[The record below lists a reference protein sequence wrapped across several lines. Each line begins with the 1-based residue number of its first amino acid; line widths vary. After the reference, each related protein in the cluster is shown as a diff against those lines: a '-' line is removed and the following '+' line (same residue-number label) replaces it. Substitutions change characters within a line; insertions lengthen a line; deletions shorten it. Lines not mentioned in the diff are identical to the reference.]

1 MKISRAKLKDLK
13 VLAELF
19 DAYRI
24 FYKQDSNISA
34 AKRYLKQ
41 RIMQNDSIIYIAF
54 ENDDAVGFTQLY
66 PMFSSVSMQSMYIL
80 NDLFVIPSHR
90 NKGIGE
96 ALLDRA
102 KHLCRSENNKGLGL
116 QTAFDNP
123 AQNLYSRLGFVKET
137 DLFFFWTNS

>member
-1 MKISRAKLKDLK
+1 MKITRAQLKDLK
-13 VLAELF
+13 ALTELF
-19 DAYRI
+19 DAYRV
-24 FYKQDSNISA
+24 FYKQTSNLPA
-34 AKRYLKQ
+34 AKRFLKQ
-41 RIMQNDSIIYIAF
+41 RMMRNDSIIYIAY
-54 ENDDAVGFTQLY
+54 ENDEALGFTQLY
-66 PMFSSVSMQSMYIL
+66 PMFSSVSMESMYIL
-80 NDLFVIPSHR
+80 NDLYVKPDYR

-123 AQNLYSRLGFVKET
+123 AQNLYTRLGFVKDT

>member
-1 MKISRAKLKDLK
+1 MKISRAKLKDPK

-123 AQNLYSRLGFVKET
+123 AQNLYSRLGFEKET